1 MGDPACIPPGTPHR
15 ASLSADTVEARA
27 VDVVES
33 TIPPDMTIREWRA
46 RRSTAATPGRRRSSR
61 ALAAV
66 RRLISRRKVRC
77 DHPHDTT
84 TRYDRAAKR
93 LDFLLVCPVCK
104 TEKLIHSLEYEPR
117 FEPTGATV
125 HTLRPRDAV
134 QAPCR
139 AA

>member
-1 MGDPACIPPGTPHR
+1 
-15 ASLSADTVEARA
+15 
-27 VDVVES
+27 
-33 TIPPDMTIREWRA
+33 MTIREWRI
-46 RRSTAATPGRRRSSR
+46 RRSTPAGRRSFR

-66 RRLISRRKVRC
+66 RRLVSRRKARC
-77 DHPHDTT
+77 DHLHDSTS
-84 TRYDRAAKR
+84 RYDRAAKR

-134 QAPCR
+134 QAPR
-139 AA
+139 LAA